1 MSSERILACCV
12 ALLGVALG
20 GCADVRRGEYWH
32 EPAGSSG
39 AAGDDGMDDG
49 DDDGA
54 SVGTTGNGDDG
65 DEGGSTSGDS
75 TGAAGLSFA
84 ADVEPLLD
92 AGCERCHS
100 ADGQASTT
108 AFLLVGDIEADYET
122 TIEFV
127 NLGDPEAS
135 RLLAKGAGKGHTGGV
150 VFDDRSSEYETIL
163 QWIEQGAEP

>member
-1 MSSERILACCV
+1 LSSERILACCV
-12 ALLGVALG
+12 AIHVVALG

-39 AAGDDGMDDG
+39 AAGSDAMDDG
-49 DDDGA
+49 DGAAASTSGGAGESDD
-54 SVGTTGNGDDG
+54 
-65 DEGGSTSGDS
+65 GGSTGGDS
-75 TGAAGLSFA
+75 TGGATGLSFA

-100 ADGQASTT
+100 SDGQASTT
-108 AFLLVGDIEADYET
+108 AFLLVGEIEADYET

>member
-1 MSSERILACCV
+1 LSSERILACCV
-12 ALLGVALG
+12 AIHVVALG

-39 AAGDDGMDDG
+39 AAGSDAMDDG
-49 DDDGA
+49 DGAAASTSGGAGESDD
-54 SVGTTGNGDDG
+54 
-65 DEGGSTSGDS
+65 GGSTGGDS
-75 TGAAGLSFA
+75 TGGATGLSFA

-92 AGCERCHS
+92 AGC
-100 ADGQASTT
+100 
-108 AFLLVGDIEADYET
+108 ET